1 MNRKILICLNLALG
15 LIMSGCG
22 NKSSKNGLTDNLE
35 DNSAEY
41 LNSDVNAIEQ
51 AKPEI
56 MVLPSDG
63 VLQKFGAAD
72 QTSDGVVRDYQKY
85 LLADKNNRAAISALQ
100 EQFITNNYPLNDFEQ
115 TLKQLATRS
124 ATDDA
129 EDLAR
134 VPKHYC
140 WKLPLPT
147 LS

>member
-1 MNRKILICLNLALG
+1 MNLKILICLNLALG

-63 VLQKFGAAD
+63 VLQKFGA
-72 QTSDGVVRDYQKY
+72 
-85 LLADKNNRAAISALQ
+85 
-100 EQFITNNYPLNDFEQ
+100 P
-115 TLKQLATRS
+115 TRPPM
-124 ATDDA
+124 A
-129 EDLAR
+129 
-134 VPKHYC
+134 
-140 WKLPLPT
+140 
-147 LS
+147 

>member
-63 VLQKFGAAD
+63 VLQKSGAAD

-85 LLADKNNRAAISALQ
+85 LLADKTIEQPYRLSKSSLSPTIILSTTLNRLSSSLLPDRRPMKPMIWQ
-100 EQFITNNYPLNDFEQ
+100 
-115 TLKQLATRS
+115 RM
-124 ATDDA
+124 
-129 EDLAR
+129 
-134 VPKHYC
+134 PKHYC